1 MNRPRSLDEF
11 RDNIVQWAGRIESYI
26 ALMDFDAFMRNQM
39 AQDAVIRCLEVI
51 GEASQQ
57 ILKMAPDFQAEH
69 PELELRQAYRAR
81 NRTAHGYGSINLETV
96 WRSATEAAPRMAAA
110 ALRIRNERREG
121 S

>member
-11 RDNIVQWAGRIESYI
+11 LDNIVQWAGRIESYI

-57 ILKMAPDFQAEH
+57 ILKLAPDFQAEH

-81 NRTAHGYGSINLETV
+81 NRTAHGYGSVNLETV

-110 ALRIRNERREG
+110 ALKICNERREG

>member
-1 MNRPRSLDEF
+1 MERPRSLDELLN
-11 RDNIVQWAGRIESYI
+11 NIVQWTSRIETY
-26 ALMDFDAFMRNQM
+26 AAGMDFEAFKRNQM
-39 AQDAVIRCLEVI
+39 AQDAIIRCLEVI

-57 ILKMAPDFQAEH
+57 ILKTAPDFQAEH

-81 NRTAHGYGSINLETV
+81 NSTAHGYGSVNLETV
-96 WRSATEAAPRMAAA
+96 WRSATDAVPRMAAA